1 MNRPTSSLNSMSS
14 NTALSSGG
22 IDDSLLTAA
31 IQLGWLDGL
40 NADEIGK
47 QLQMPRSQVESII
60 GEHRDLGTNLG
71 QKLQMEA

>member
-1 MNRPTSSLNSMSS
+1 MNRPTSNLNSMSS
-14 NTALSSGG
+14 NTALSSHG
-22 IDDSLLTAA
+22 IDDCLLAAA

-60 GEHRDLGTNLG
+60 GERRDLGTNLG